1 MSLWILFQR
10 WAVKHFTQLTGRNL
24 LFALIGYILTSWILL
39 FIANEIALTH
49 SITDFIYYLFVTAST
64 VGYGDLSPTTP
75 TGKWIV
81 ALFIIPGGLGLFA
94 LTIGRVTSSLI
105 LYWRSGLLGRR
116 EVKLKN
122 HILILGWNEKK
133 NSTFN

>member
-49 SITDFIYYLFVTAST
+49 SVTDFIYLLPLQPLAMAIYLQQHQLVN
-64 VGYGDLSPTTP
+64 GLWRYL
-75 TGKWIV
+75 
-81 ALFIIPGGLGLFA
+81 LFP
-94 LTIGRVTSSLI
+94 
-105 LYWRSGLLGRR
+105 
-116 EVKLKN
+116 ED
-122 HILILGWNEKK
+122 
-133 NSTFN
+133 